1 MRLTNYSGMIHLT
14 LAAVVVL
21 ASAAGPALAAKQG
34 GDPLAD
40 LEQPTEDEGASAGE
54 TGNETT
60 DTAEGVTSQAV
71 SGSTDAAVADADAAD
86 SPEAS
91 IGTGALPTLPLRG
104 VPGLYD
110 DAPVAPEDVPYGSEG
125 EGRLD
130 ACKLPI
136 RQSDLPLEQAPGLSD
151 LPVKVNLP
159 IVPTSLLTPRNL
171 ASLGF
176 ALPPKPCTV
185 YDFHDPSLDPTEP
198 PTNPDAVGEVN
209 EAEFGPD
216 GVNVAG
222 STLGILER
230 DGFRGTNLAGLVAN
244 QERVSGGNRLK
255 ITDGRTSKYVYLE
268 GLGLVHVER
277 RLVDGDLNL
286 AVFGKSFKIDAQCE
300 FQNASVPSTDDP
312 LGPCQYDYSG
322 LPDLVTPERVVDLLV
337 NGPDQPIVQPK
348 ERLTRPTTAD

>member
-1 MRLTNYSGMIHLT
+1 ML

-21 ASAAGPALAAKQG
+21 AGAAGPALAATQTD
-34 GDPLAD
+34 DPLAD
-40 LEQPTEDEGASAGE
+40 QEQSVGDETTTAGE
-54 TGNETT
+54 TGNQT
-60 DTAEGVTSQAV
+60 
-71 SGSTDAAVADADAAD
+71 TDAADGGTGQAASGGADTAAADAGTAD
-86 SPEAS
+86 SPVRS
-91 IGTGALPTLPLRG
+91 IGTGALPTLPLRQ

-110 DAPVAPEDVPYGSEG
+110 DAPVEPEDAPYGSEG

-136 RQSDLPLEQAPGLSD
+136 RQSDLPLEMAPGPSD
-151 LPVKVNLP
+151 LPVDVNLP
-159 IVPTSLLTPRNL
+159 IVPTSLLTPRNV

-198 PTNPDAVGEVN
+198 PTNPEAVGELN
-209 EAEFGPD
+209 RAEFGPD

-244 QERVSGGNRLK
+244 QEKVSGGNRLK
-255 ITDGRTSKYVYLE
+255 ITDGRTSKYVYLK

-277 RLVDGDLNL
+277 RVVDGDLDL
-286 AVFGKSFKIDAQCE
+286 AVFGKSFKIDARCE
-300 FQNASVPSTDDP
+300 FQNASAPSADDP
-312 LGPCQYDYSG
+312 LGPCQYDYTG
-322 LPDLVTPERVVDLLV
+322 LPELVTPERVVDLLL

-348 ERLTRPTTAD
+348 SGGLSPSLAQD